1 MATLPQIFEE
11 DVQEI
16 NRALHDLLLKS
27 EANAALLIDKGG
39 FLITHRGLTDEIDT
53 TTMGALAAASFA
65 ATEGIASLVNEPNF
79 RSVYQQGETFSLLVE
94 NVDEYSLLTVIFKVG
109 VSVGAVK
116 YYAAETVAR
125 IAKQIRVAHDRNPEG
140 GYDLSMLNLPDTKA
154 LFSKKLGT

>member
-16 NRALHDLLLKS
+16 NRALHDLILKA

-39 FLITHRGLTDEIDT
+39 FLITARGETETFDT

-65 ATEGIASLVNEPNF
+65 ATEGIASLVSEPNF
-79 RSVYQQGETFSLLVE
+79 RSVYQQGETFSLLVD
-94 NVDEYSLLTVIFKVG
+94 NVDQYSLLTVVFKAAI
-109 VSVGAVK
+109 SVGAVK

-125 IAKQIRVAHDRNPEG
+125 IAKQLQVAHDRNPDG
-140 GYDLSMLNLPDTKA
+140 GYDLSMLNLPDTKS
-154 LFSKKLGT
+154 LFTKNLEP